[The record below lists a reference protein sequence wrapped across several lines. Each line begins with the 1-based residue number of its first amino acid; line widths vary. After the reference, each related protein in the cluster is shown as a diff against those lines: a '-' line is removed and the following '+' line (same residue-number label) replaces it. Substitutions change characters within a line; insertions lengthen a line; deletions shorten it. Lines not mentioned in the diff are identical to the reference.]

1 MRKPRPGWK
10 MCNVQLEILEA
21 EMTKKMHIVINPASG
36 QPQPILNQI
45 NDVFYPA
52 DVEWD
57 VSITQKSGD
66 AARFARQAIAEGAEV
81 VGAYGGDGT
90 VMEVAQ
96 AVQGGAIPMAI
107 LPGGTANLMS
117 VELGIPKDLTKAAQ
131 IMVDPD
137 SVIRHVDMGQV
148 GEQRFMLRVGMGFAG
163 EKVKLA
169 DRELKDKWGILAY
182 SIAGLKAL
190 ETVPVAHYRIS
201 VDGVEYQTDG
211 KTCLIDNAG
220 NMGMQGMT
228 PSKTIDISD
237 GLLDVI
243 IVRDAKVG
251 SWIAL
256 GRSMHGREEPGAV
269 KHWQGREIKIEC
281 DPPQTVQGDGEIWGQ
296 TPIAAKVLPGVLP
309 VLTNP
314 DSQKTKKGE
323 TQ

>member
-1 MRKPRPGWK
+1 M
-10 MCNVQLEILEA
+10 A
-21 EMTKKMHIVINPASG
+21 KKIHIIINPASG

-45 NDVFYPA
+45 NAVFYPA
-52 DVEWD
+52 GVQWD
-57 VSITQKSGD
+57 VSLTQKSGD
-66 AARFARQAIAEGAEV
+66 ATRYARQAIADGAEI

-96 AVQGGAIPMAI
+96 AVQGGDIPMAI

-117 VELGIPKDLTKAAQ
+117 VELGIPKDLTEAAQ

-137 SVIRHVDMGQV
+137 SVVRRVDMGQV
-148 GEQRFMLRVGMGFAG
+148 GEQRFMLRVGIGFAG

-190 ETVPVAHYRIS
+190 ETTPVAHYRIT
-201 VDGVEYQTDG
+201 VDGVVYETDG

-220 NMGMQGMT
+220 NMGMQGVT
-228 PSKTIDISD
+228 PSKSINISD

-243 IVRDAKVG
+243 VVHNASVG

-256 GRSMHGREEPGAV
+256 GRSMHGREKQGAV

-281 DPPQTVQGDGEIWGQ
+281 DPPQTVQGDGEIWDP
-296 TPIAAKVLPGVLP
+296 TPVSAKVLPGVLP
-309 VLTNP
+309 VLVP
-314 DSQKTKKGE
+314 LEKQKTKK
-323 TQ
+323 